1 MTWALWLLALPVA
14 AGAAPVCPQAALVAL
29 AGHGEGVV
37 EASQMDASRGSVCQV
52 RLADGRL
59 INAPPADLVPV
70 AAGDT
75 PPETALPLGLMR
87 CAATGGGFAPIGLA
101 LAPGLYILD
110 DGQAGSLTQLGAEV
124 QFDSGPLQGAPAR
137 IEAGQLI
144 FTPPGQ
150 PEEAACHPYDA
161 S

>member
-1 MTWALWLLALPVA
+1 MKLALVLLALPAA
-14 AGAAPVCPQAALVAL
+14 AGAAPVCPQAALVVV

-37 EASQMDASRGSVCQV
+37 EASQGRICQV

-59 INAPPADLVPV
+59 VAAPPADLVPV

-75 PPETALPLGLMR
+75 PPDAALPLGLMR
-87 CAATGGGFAPIGLA
+87 CETLA
-101 LAPGLYILD
+101 LAVAPGLYILG

-124 QFDSGPLQGAPAR
+124 QFDSGPLQGIPAQ

-144 FTPPGQ
+144 LTPPGAR
-150 PEEAACHPYDA
+150 AAATCGPYEGN
-161 S
+161 

>member
-1 MTWALWLLALPVA
+1 MRLALALLALPFA
-14 AGAAPVCPQAALVAL
+14 AGAAPICPQAALVAV

-37 EASQMDASRGSVCQV
+37 EASQMDASRGKVCQV

-59 INAPPADLVPV
+59 VAAPPADLVPV

-75 PPETALPLGLMR
+75 PPENSLPLGLLR
-87 CAATGGGFAPIGLA
+87 CETLALA
-101 LAPGLYILD
+101 LAPGLYILE

-124 QFDSGPLQGAPAR
+124 QFDSGPLQGLPAR

-144 FTPPGQ
+144 LTPPGAAKAATCR
-150 PEEAACHPYDA
+150 PYEA

>member
-1 MTWALWLLALPVA
+1 MRLLLALLLAPLPLA
-14 AGAAPVCPQAALVAL
+14 AAPVCPQAALVAV

-37 EASQMDASRGSVCQV
+37 EASQGRVCRV

-59 INAPPADLVPV
+59 VAAPPADLVPI

-75 PPETALPLGLMR
+75 PPDAVLPLGLLR
-87 CAATGGGFAPIGLA
+87 CETLA
-101 LAPGLYILD
+101 LAIAPGLYILE

-124 QFDSGPLQGAPAR
+124 QFDSGPLQDVPAR

-144 FTPPGQ
+144 LTPPGART
-150 PEEAACHPYDA
+150 AATCGPYEGN
-161 S
+161 